1 MEDFGK
7 ELIKRLHSLE
17 RYREY
22 WNTHFQELADYMLP
36 RKSDIVR
43 KRSRGEKRTELIYD
57 GTALQ
62 SVDLLSASLH
72 GMLTSGATPWFHLDM
87 KDENL
92 GRDDDVREWLQ
103 ASSNSMMRAFNQSN
117 FETEIHE
124 MYVDLVVFGTGC
136 MFVEMDKG
144 TLRFSTRHIS
154 EFFIQENQYG
164 LVDTVFR
171 KYKSPVRQAIQRF
184 GIDNVSEYMRKTF
197 EKTPDEEVEL
207 LHVVL
212 PRIERNPDK
221 QDNLNMAYASVY
233 MDMETK
239 TIISIGGFEEFPY
252 IVPRFLKATGETMGR
267 SPAMIALPDVKMLN
281 LMSKT
286 IIQASQK
293 QIDPPLMVPDDGFI
307 LPVRTQPG
315 GLNFYRA
322 GTRDT
327 IQPLNTGANIPI
339 GLSME
344 EQRRAAIRSAFYVD
358 QLLSGATPN
367 MTATEVVQRQE
378 ERMRVIGPVL
388 GRLMNEMLRPLIDRV
403 FALMLRNNMLSI
415 PPENLQGRDIDI
427 EYVSPLARVQ
437 KSSSLNSTMKALEI
451 LLPLAQ
457 SLPVGDHLDP
467 DGLVRHV
474 TDSLG
479 VPKSTLRSSA
489 EIEEIREQRAAAQ
502 QEQMER
508 QQEQEDVYT
517 TAQAAQA
524 VRMVGGNEGA

>member
-1 MEDFGK
+1 MEDF
-7 ELIKRLHSLE
+7 IKSLVS
-17 RYREY
+17 RFGYVSGRRDN
-22 WNTHFQELADYMLP
+22 WNTHYQELADYMLP
-36 RKSDIVR
+36 RKSDIVK
-43 KRSRGEKRTELIYD
+43 KRSRGEKRMELIYD

-87 KDENL
+87 MDADI
-92 GRDDDVREWLQ
+92 GRDEEVQAWLEDT
-103 ASSNSMMRAFNQSN
+103 STRMIRCFNRSN

-136 MFVEMDKG
+136 MFVEMDDMM
-144 TLRFSTRHIS
+144 LRFSTRHIS
-154 EFFIQENQYG
+154 EFYVQENQFG
-164 LVDTVFR
+164 IVDTVFR
-171 KYKSPVRQAIQRF
+171 KYTVPVRQAIQRF
-184 GIDNVSEYMRKTF
+184 GLDNVTEHLRKKF
-197 EKTPDEEVEL
+197 EKNPDEDIDI
-207 LHVVL
+207 LHAVL
-212 PRIERNPDK
+212 PRINRDPAK
-221 QDNLNMAYASVY
+221 KDNKNMPFASY
-233 MDMETK
+233 YIEMETK
-239 TIISIGGFEEFPY
+239 KLLSESGFEEMPY
-252 IVPRFLKATGETMGR
+252 VVPRFLKATGEVMGR

-286 IIQASQK
+286 IISAAQK
-293 QIDPPLMVPDDGFI
+293 QIDPPLLVPDDGFI

-322 GTRDT
+322 GSRDT
-327 IQPLNTGANIPI
+327 ITPLNTGASIPI
-339 GLSME
+339 GLNME

-388 GRLMNEMLRPLIDRV
+388 GRLMNEMLRPLIERV
-403 FALMLRNNMLSI
+403 FGLMLRNDMLAT
-415 PPENLQGRDIDI
+415 PPEILQGRDVDI
-427 EYVSPLARVQ
+427 QYVSPLARAQ

-457 SLPVGDHLDP
+457 AVPVLDHLDP

-479 VPKSTLRSSA
+479 VPKTTLKTQA
-489 EIEEIREQRAAAQ
+489 EVNQARQQQAEAQAAAL
-502 QEQMER
+502 ER

-517 TAQAAQA
+517 AAQAAQA
-524 VRMVGGNEGA
+524 TRMIGQ

>member
-1 MEDFGK
+1 MEDFQK
-7 ELIKRLHSLE
+7 ELIDRLKSLE
-17 RYREY
+17 TQRDY
-22 WNTHFQELADYMLP
+22 WNSHFQELADYMLP
-36 RKSDIVR
+36 RKADIVR
-43 KRSRGEKRTELIYD
+43 TRSRGEKRTENIFD

-62 SVDLLSASLH
+62 AVDLLSASLH

-87 KDENL
+87 KNQSL

-103 ASSNSMMRAFNQSN
+103 SSSTSMMRAFNQSN

-136 MFVEMDKG
+136 MFVEMNDG
-144 TLRFSTRHIS
+144 ILRFSTRHIS
-154 EFFIQENQYG
+154 EFYIQENQFG

-171 KYKSPVRQAIQRF
+171 KYKSPVRQVIQRF
-184 GIDNVSEYMRKTF
+184 GFDNVSEYLKKTF
-197 EKTPDEEVEL
+197 EKTPDEEVEM

-212 PRIERNPDK
+212 PRMERNPDK
-221 QDNLNMAYASVY
+221 KDNQNMPFASIY
-233 MDMETK
+233 IDMK
-239 TIISIGGFEEFPY
+239 TQTILSIGGFEEFPY
-252 IVPRFLKATGETMGR
+252 IVPRFLKATGEIMGR
-267 SPAMIALPDVKMLN
+267 SPAMTALPDVKMLN

-286 IIQASQK
+286 IIQAAQK
-293 QIDPPLMVPDDGFI
+293 QIDPPLLVPDDGFI

-315 GLNFYRA
+315 GLNFFRA

-344 EQRRAAIRSAFYVD
+344 EQRRQAIRSAFYVD

-415 PPENLQGRDIDI
+415 PPESLQGRDVDI

-451 LLPLAQ
+451 LLPLSQ
-457 SLPVGDHLDP
+457 SLPVGDHLDA

-479 VPKSTLRSSA
+479 VPKSTLRSSS
-489 EIEEIREQRAAAQ
+489 EIQNIREQRAQAAQ
-502 QEQMER
+502 AALQR
-508 QQEQEDVYT
+508 QQQQEDVN
-517 TAQAAQA
+517 TALQGAQA